1 MGKLNQDFRYNRAF
15 DLITLIAFIIFL
27 VFFAQSV
34 IAVMGAF
41 ETEVYSNT
49 IADLGQIN
57 N

>member
-15 DLITLIAFIIFL
+15 DIITLLVFIIFL
-27 VFFAQSV
+27 ALFAQS
-34 IAVMGAF
+34 IITVMGAF

-49 IADLGQIN
+49 VADLSRMN